1 MLEPNLNKNI
11 NLNAVILYTVTI
23 FITAAT
29 LVLCIISLD
38 RLESFPDL
46 SISRRMGI
54 PYSPTYG
61 LTRAIWCLLHGNIS
75 LAVRY
80 NRLIFF
86 FFPVLA
92 YNYVFLIRQCT
103 LCQIWTQLD

>member
-1 MLEPNLNKNI
+1 MVLY
-11 NLNAVILYTVTI
+11 AVSI
-23 FITAAT
+23 FITAAI

-38 RLESFPDL
+38 SLESLPDL
-46 SISRRMGI
+46 SISRRIGI

-61 LTRAIWCLLHGNIS
+61 LTRAIWCLLHGNLS

-86 FFPVLA
+86 FFPVLV
-92 YNYVFLIRQCT
+92 YNYIVLIQQCT
-103 LCQIWTQLD
+103 RCQIWDRLD